1 MARLLRNL
9 KFLAFT
15 GLVCFILLELGLAIA
30 AHGFDLKIETPT
42 YTFENTQGFWFD
54 LNPDFGT
61 CHLPNHSYRQRKGC
75 YDIVYH
81 SNSYGFR
88 DVERERFANQSRV
101 VVLGD
106 SFIEGVG
113 VETSERLTNLLEDN
127 TGKPHLN
134 FGMAG
139 NFGPTQFMLAYQ
151 SLASSFEHDAVLI
164 GILPANDFI
173 DDDYELGHQ
182 GMANRYRPYLVGEYP
197 NYELVYFQTACTNR
211 AFRGQNRSR

>member
-75 YDIVYH
+75 YDIVYQ

-197 NYELVYFQTACTNR
+197 NYELVYFQ
-211 AFRGQNRSR
+211 